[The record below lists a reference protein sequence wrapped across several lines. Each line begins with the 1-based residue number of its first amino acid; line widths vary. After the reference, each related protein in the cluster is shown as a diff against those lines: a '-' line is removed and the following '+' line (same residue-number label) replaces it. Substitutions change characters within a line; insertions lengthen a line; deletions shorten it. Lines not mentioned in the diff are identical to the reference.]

1 MLAGGKPDP
10 IGGVVGCLRPLA
22 LANHVDVTCQANV
35 LQSVTWKDLTSYVK
49 LVVLIWKILRVTV
62 WDMGGVR
69 TAVTCYV
76 KLFRL
81 TE

>member
-1 MLAGGKPDP
+1 M
-10 IGGVVGCLRPLA
+10 
-22 LANHVDVTCQANV
+22 

-69 TAVTCYV
+69 TDVTCYV